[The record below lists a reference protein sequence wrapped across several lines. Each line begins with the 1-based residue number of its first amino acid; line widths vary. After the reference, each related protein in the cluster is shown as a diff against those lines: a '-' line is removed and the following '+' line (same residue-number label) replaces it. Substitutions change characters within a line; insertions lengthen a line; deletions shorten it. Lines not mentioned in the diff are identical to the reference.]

1 MTAIRESLLRPSLN
15 WLLIFLPITI
25 WAEHSRPDSHRLIFF
40 ASCLAIIPLAG
51 LLGQATEH
59 IAARA
64 GEGLGGFLNATFGN
78 AAELIIA
85 VVALK
90 AGQLDVVKA
99 SLTGSIIGNVLL
111 VLGASFLAGG
121 LRHRIQ
127 SFNLKGAQAQAAS
140 LGVASLALIV
150 PSAFRAVGSSAIA
163 PKTMERLSLS
173 ISLLLLAVYALS
185 LIFTLRTHRDLFST
199 ELGDKEHGHEGARW
213 SVAQAV
219 FVLLG
224 VSVLIAWMSE
234 ILVGSVEQAAVA
246 MGMSKVFVGI
256 IVVAI
261 VGNAAEHSTAI
272 LMALRNRMDLSLGI
286 AIGSSI
292 QIALFVAPL
301 LVILSYWIA
310 PSPMDLVFTRGELI
324 AVVFSTFI
332 LSQAVADGSST
343 WFKGIQLLAVYTI
356 IGIAFY
362 FVP

>member
-1 MTAIRESLLRPSLN
+1 MTPSQKSLLRPSLN
-15 WLLIFLPITI
+15 WLLVFIPITI
-25 WAEHSRPDSHRLIFF
+25 WAEHARPDFHRLIFF
-40 ASCLAIIPLAG
+40 SSCLAIIPLAG

-85 VVALK
+85 VVALR

-99 SLTGSIIGNVLL
+99 SLTGSIIGNVFL

-127 SFNLKGAQAQAAS
+127 TFNAKGAEAQAAS
-140 LGVASLALIV
+140 LGVASVALIV
-150 PSAFRAVGSSAIA
+150 PSAFHAVGSLAVA
-163 PKTMERLSLS
+163 PDTVAQLSLS
-173 ISLLLLAVYALS
+173 IAVLLLAVYGLS
-185 LIFTLRTHRDLFST
+185 LVFTLRTHRELFSSATT
-199 ELGDKEHGHEGARW
+199 EAAQKDAEQLW
-213 SVAQAV
+213 SIPRAV
-219 FVLLG
+219 LVLLG

-261 VGNAAEHSTAI
+261 VGNAAEHSSAI
-272 LMALRNRMDLSLGI
+272 LMAMRNRMDLSLGI

-301 LVILSYWIA
+301 LVILSYGIA
-310 PSPMDLVFTRGELI
+310 PNPMDLVFSRGELI
-324 AVVFSTFI
+324 AVIFATFV

-343 WFKGIQLLAVYTI
+343 WFKGVQLLAVYTI

>member
-1 MTAIRESLLRPSLN
+1 MKLRFLRPSLN

-25 WAEHSRPDSHRLIFF
+25 WAEHFRPDSHRLIFF
-40 ASCLAIIPLAG
+40 SSCLAIVPLAG
-51 LLGQATEH
+51 LLGRATEH

-64 GEGLGGFLNATFGN
+64 GEGLGAFLNATFGN

-127 SFNLKGAQAQAAS
+127 AFNVRGAEAQAAS
-140 LGVASLALIV
+140 LAVAAVALFV
-150 PSAFRAVGSSAIA
+150 PSAFHAVGGSTTGPSTVEHLSVSIA
-163 PKTMERLSLS
+163 GVLLVVYSLSL
-173 ISLLLLAVYALS
+173 V
-185 LIFTLRTHRDLFST
+185 FTLRTHRELFSSAT
-199 ELGDKEHGHEGARW
+199 NEEGHGHGGAPW
-213 SVAQAV
+213 GLAQAGA
-219 FVLLG
+219 VLLA
-224 VSVLIAWMSE
+224 VSALIAWMSE
-234 ILVGSVEQAAVA
+234 ILVGSVEQAAEA
-246 MGMSKVFVGI
+246 MGMSEVFVGI
-256 IVVAI
+256 IIVAV

-272 LMALRNRMDLSLGI
+272 VMAMRNRMDLSLGI

-301 LVILSYWIA
+301 LVFLSYGIA
-310 PSPMDLVFTRGELI
+310 PNPMSLVFSRGELI
-324 AVVFSTFI
+324 AVIFATFV
-332 LSQAVADGSST
+332 LGQAVADGSST
-343 WFKGIQLLAVYTI
+343 WFKGIQLLAVYAI
-356 IGIAFY
+356 IGLAFY

>member
-1 MTAIRESLLRPSLN
+1 MKPPLWSKDLHPANSNEGHAAADRLVTARQYRRGDHKGAYAGTHAMTPSQPSLLRPSLN

-25 WAEHSRPDSHRLIFF
+25 WAEHARPDFHRLIFF
-40 ASCLAIIPLAG
+40 SSCLAIVPLAG
-51 LLGQATEH
+51 LLGHATEH

-99 SLTGSIIGNVLL
+99 SLTGSIIGNVFL

-127 SFNLKGAQAQAAS
+127 TFNVKGAEAQAAS
-140 LGVASLALIV
+140 LSVASVALIV
-150 PSAFRAVGSSAIA
+150 PSAFHAVGSLAVA
-163 PKTMERLSLS
+163 PETVAQLSLS
-173 ISLLLLAVYALS
+173 IAVLLLAVYGLS
-185 LIFTLRTHRDLFST
+185 LVFTLRTHRDLFSSAT
-199 ELGDKEHGHEGARW
+199 NEEGQGDAEPLW
-213 SVAQAV
+213 SVPRAV
-219 FVLLG
+219 LVLLG

-272 LMALRNRMDLSLGI
+272 LDGDAKSYGLESGNRDW
-286 AIGSSI
+286 
-292 QIALFVAPL
+292 Q
-301 LVILSYWIA
+301 
-310 PSPMDLVFTRGELI
+310 
-324 AVVFSTFI
+324 
-332 LSQAVADGSST
+332 
-343 WFKGIQLLAVYTI
+343 
-356 IGIAFY
+356 
-362 FVP
+362 